1 MFFLDGMVETNHQ
14 PEKRHEGKLSN
25 GHTNQPVRRQVQ
37 ILMVLIIITLLTA
50 SLANFATQFW
60 AEVIAISGNL
70 NVSGVFYSLNRS
82 VDWMML

>member
-1 MFFLDGMVETNHQ
+1 MGWLKPTTN
-14 PEKRHEGKLSN
+14 PKKRHEGKLSN

-37 ILMVLIIITLLTA
+37 ILMVLIITLLTA

-82 VDWMML
+82 VDRMML